1 MPRVQVYLDSTTI
14 DALTKF
20 AEAKGMPLSTAAND
34 ILKGYFED
42 SSIAVA
48 ADGMGSETK
57 LYLLRILNTLNQV
70 LMCVYDQDK
79 ASVKAETAFDCIQKI
94 TTQIQMFVEKDMQ
107 VVV

>member
-42 SSIAVA
+42 TSTAVA
-48 ADGMGSETK
+48 AGEMGSETK

-79 ASVKAETAFDCIQKI
+79 TSVKAETAVDCIQKI
-94 TTQIQMFVEKDMQ
+94 TTQIQTFVEKDMQ
-107 VVV
+107 VV